1 MTHEQTLEKLRHMRL
16 SVMADALREQDEHPE
31 IKALSFE
38 ERLGLLV
45 DIEYTSR
52 INNRLS
58 RAIKY
63 AQFDQP
69 QASIAD
75 INYSSGRQLDKS
87 LILRLAS
94 GHYIEQHHNVMIMGA
109 TGAGKSYLACALGM
123 EACKQSYHVLYTR
136 LPDLLSD
143 IALSRADGSY
153 HKRMKQLKKYHLL
166 IIDEWMLIR
175 LNESE
180 SRDVLELIHARHKKA
195 STIFCSQFA
204 PAGWHEKI
212 SEATIAEAILDRIV
226 HDSYQVQI
234 HSDKDHDRS
243 MREVYGINQI
253 K

>member
-1 MTHEQTLEKLRHMRL
+1 
-16 SVMADALREQDEHPE
+16 
-31 IKALSFE
+31 
-38 ERLGLLV
+38 
-45 DIEYTSR
+45 
-52 INNRLS
+52 
-58 RAIKY
+58 
-63 AQFDQP
+63 
-69 QASIAD
+69 
-75 INYSSGRQLDKS
+75 
-87 LILRLAS
+87 
-94 GHYIEQHHNVMIMGA
+94 
-109 TGAGKSYLACALGM
+109 
-123 EACKQSYHVLYTR
+123 
-136 LPDLLSD
+136 
-143 IALSRADGSY
+143 
-153 HKRMKQLKKYHLL
+153 MKQLKKYHLL

-243 MREVYGINQI
+243 MREVYGIKQI